1 MEKIH
6 YKPLKIV
13 FNHDTSYDELLT
25 LKTKY
30 LFTKMLKNTY
40 REKIPTNKPQTLT
53 KSINIDIWANK
64 LNQQFIRDSYTQL

>member
-30 LFTKMLKNTY
+30 LFTKN
-40 REKIPTNKPQTLT
+40 
-53 KSINIDIWANK
+53 A
-64 LNQQFIRDSYTQL
+64 